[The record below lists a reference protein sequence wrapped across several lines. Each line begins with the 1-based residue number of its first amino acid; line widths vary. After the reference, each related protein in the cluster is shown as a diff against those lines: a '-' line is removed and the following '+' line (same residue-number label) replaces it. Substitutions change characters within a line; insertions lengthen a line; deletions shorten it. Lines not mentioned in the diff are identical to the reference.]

1 MSGKNMARQLLS
13 VASAGQ
19 YGHLKDRTLPFAIFC
34 RDTLH
39 STWPQGSSM
48 GEFSGVL
55 CSRDTGHANT
65 EWNTNCLPS
74 SSSCT
79 SNSSSSLHAC
89 LKRSISR
96 NYLLYDE
103 LKLGSLRC
111 CVISQL

>member
-19 YGHLKDRTLPFAIFC
+19 YGHLKGRTLPFAIFC

-48 GEFSGVL
+48 GKLSGVL

-79 SNSSSSLHAC
+79 GSYSLELGCMPREVHLTQARILALLGHLPAVAC
-89 LKRSISR
+89 AGL
-96 NYLLYDE
+96 
-103 LKLGSLRC
+103 
-111 CVISQL
+111 

>member
-19 YGHLKDRTLPFAIFC
+19 YGHLKGRTLPFAIFC

-48 GEFSGVL
+48 GKLSGVL

-79 SNSSSSLHAC
+79 SSHSSSLYAC
-89 LKRSISR
+89 LERSISR
-96 NYLLYDE
+96 CHVLSDK
-103 LKLGSLRC
+103 LKLGSLHC
-111 CVISQL
+111 WVIFQL